1 MIMSRL
7 WKVFGML
14 ASTMLLCG
22 GAAGQTPPQD
32 QHSLPQVPEART
44 LLLDV
49 DFKLNAGASSTKE
62 RLVSLSFTARE
73 KSNNITMGDATA
85 NVTQYR
91 VLESDSLSTDLSN
104 QPWIPVTSRP
114 PDFTL
119 ALRNARGQ
127 RFGVRR
133 VVFQVKTD
141 TLTSNVVSDTMNLDP
156 VLKEYRVSASG
167 NTHPLIQYA
176 ASQGFQFPLD
186 FYETCKGECRGTLL
200 ADPDLG
206 SGSAQVMVQS
216 PPTAE
221 QDKRLICVLGV
232 LTGNLLTCTNTAAPA
247 AAGTCTTKADYHLF
261 FGRSPNAFWR
271 IKSVTVLNA
280 YVVPHGT
287 NRFLAKFNF
296 ENKGATCPPPSLLSV
311 DEVVV
316 EGPEVDDFVDT
327 ANPWKNAFVRESAR
341 GRPSILPG
349 IQP

>member
-49 DFKLNAGASSTKE
+49 DLKLNAGASSTKE
-62 RLVSLSFTARE
+62 RLVSLSFTAKE

-91 VLESDSLSTDLSN
+91 ALESDSLSTDLSN

-114 PDFTL
+114 PEFAL
-119 ALRNARGQ
+119 ALRNGRGQ
-127 RFGVRR
+127 RYGERR
-133 VVFQVKTD
+133 VMFQVKTD
-141 TLTSNVVSDTMNLDP
+141 TLTSNVVSDTLNLEP
-156 VLKEYRVSASG
+156 VLKEYRVSATG

-176 ASQGFQFPLD
+176 ASQGFTFPLD
-186 FYETCKGECRGTLL
+186 FYETCKGVCRGTLT
-200 ADPDLG
+200 ADPDLA
-206 SGSAQVMVQS
+206 SGSANVAVQTDIANPS
-216 PPTAE
+216 RSDAA
-221 QDKRLICVLGV
+221 L
-232 LTGNLLTCTNTAAPA
+232 AAPKGVPCA
-247 AAGTCTTKADYHLF
+247 TKADYKLF
-261 FGRSPNAFWR
+261 LERSPNQFWR
-271 IKSVTVLNA
+271 IKSVTVSNA
-280 YVVPHGT
+280 YVVTHGA

-296 ENKGATCPPPSLLSV
+296 ENKDATCLPPSLVSV
-311 DEVVV
+311 GEVTV
-316 EGPEVDDFVDT
+316 EGPEVDDFVDP
-327 ANPWKNAFVRESAR
+327 ANPWKNAFVRESAK